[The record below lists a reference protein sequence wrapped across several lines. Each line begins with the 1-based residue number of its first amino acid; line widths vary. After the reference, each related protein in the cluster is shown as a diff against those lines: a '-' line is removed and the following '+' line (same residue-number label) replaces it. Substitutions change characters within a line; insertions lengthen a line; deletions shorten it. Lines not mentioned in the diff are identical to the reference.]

1 MIFIM
6 IQSNELLVKSIRGQ
20 EPTLLNKATRLL
32 VTDLS
37 EKQANS
43 PQVVNGLLKQGFDKL
58 NGTIAITLNKQLN
71 WTNNE
76 HSLHNP
82 VADWTRLFEENLP
95 DDPERVRHARTEV
108 QAKLPE
114 AKAMSLSML
123 EMFGYGDV
131 AEQAKKDPSLLKSSF
146 RSEANG
152 PTIRTDFTH
161 NGVQHNLDLTFF
173 HQNNDYRIKPVSIVF
188 LRVKSAEKDGEFIID
203 LANSITEERLKGLG
217 ASVIE
222 PKQIAQEMDKALKS
236 SPKFSKRYAIEPLAK
251 K

>member
-1 MIFIM
+1 MT
-6 IQSNELLVKSIRGQ
+6 QSNEVLVKGIKGQ
-20 EPTLLNKATRLL
+20 EPTLLNKTTRLL
-32 VTDLS
+32 VTGLS
-37 EKQANS
+37 EKQANK
-43 PQVVNGLLKQGFDKL
+43 PQVINGLLKQGFDKL
-58 NGTIAITLNKQLN
+58 NGNITTTLNRQLN
-71 WTNNE
+71 WRNDE
-76 HSLHNP
+76 RALHNP
-82 VADWTRLFEENLP
+82 AADWTRLFEKNLP
-95 DDPERVRHARTEV
+95 DDPERVRHGRAEV

-123 EMFGYGDV
+123 EMFGYNEV
-131 AEQAKKDPSLLKSSF
+131 AEKAKKDPSILKSSF

-173 HQNNDYRIKPVSIVF
+173 HQNNDYRIKPVNLVF
-188 LRVKSAEKDGEFIID
+188 LRTKSDNLDGKFVID

-217 ASVIE
+217 ANVIK

-236 SPKFSKRYAIEPLAK
+236 TPKFSKRYAFEPLAK